1 MAIQEGWQLR
11 RRTARFR
18 GVEIFLFSSERS
30 GGRRLDVH
38 TFAFRDVPYA
48 EDLGRTPRTFT
59 VRGAVIGADHDL
71 DAERLEAAFEASGPG
86 ELVLPHRAPIMVAVA
101 SYRFEEPDRTER
113 MQAFE
118 AEFVEAG
125 LAVSPTPRTNTAGVV
140 ESKADAAIAAAKAR
154 FAKVFTLEGETGAAV
169 KRIATVAKSA
179 ASAVSTAFDFLKA
192 GQAATEEIA
201 DYARQVDQ
209 FKRDVAGSIVDAA
222 AMAGTLQDRLDDLLS
237 LPLAPL
243 NVYKRLADVVTFGD
257 NLASPGLET
266 NARRSFVRNQTAL
279 TSLVGQTASMVR
291 ARALS
296 RVTFESSTDAA
307 ELRDEIAA
315 ELSEAILDA
324 SDAFADEQV
333 AALRALRTA
342 VIRDLD
348 VRSARLPAR
357 IVYTVPNQVP
367 ALVIA
372 QRLYGDSTRE
382 AEIVSRNRRLIRHP
396 GRVPYG
402 AALEVLA
409 DG

>member
-1 MAIQEGWQLR
+1 MEGWQLR
-11 RRTARFR
+11 RRNARFR
-18 GVEIFLFSSERS
+18 GIPIFVFSSERA

-48 EDLGRTPRTFT
+48 EDLGRSPRTFS

-71 DAERLEAAFEASGPG
+71 DAERLEAAFEAAGPG
-86 ELVLPHRAPIMVAVA
+86 ELVLPHRAPISVAVTA
-101 SYRFEEPDRTER
+101 YRFEEPDREER
-113 MQAFE
+113 IQRFE

-125 LAVSPTPRTNTAGVV
+125 LAQTPTPRANTAGAV
-140 ESKADAAIAAAKAR
+140 ESKADAAIAAAKER

-169 KRIATVAKSA
+169 KRIAGVAKA
-179 ASAVSTAFDFLKA
+179 AGDAISTAFEFLKA

-201 DYARQVDQ
+201 EYARKVDA
-209 FKRDVAGSIVDAA
+209 FKRDVSGTIVDAA

-243 NVYKRLADVVTFGD
+243 NVYRRLADVVGFGAD
-257 NLASPGLET
+257 LASPGLET
-266 NARRSFVRNQTAL
+266 NARKSFTRNQTAL
-279 TSLVGQTASMVR
+279 VGLVAQTASMVR

-296 RVTFESSTDAA
+296 RIDFESSSDAA
-307 ELRDEIAA
+307 ALRDEIAA
-315 ELSEAILDA
+315 ELSAAILAA
-324 SDAFADEQV
+324 SDAFADAQA
-333 AALRALRTA
+333 AALRDLRTA

-348 VRSARLPAR
+348 IRSARLPAR
-357 IVYTVPNQVP
+357 VVYTVPAQVP
-367 ALVIA
+367 AIVIA
-372 QRLYGDSTRE
+372 QRLYGDVARE
-382 AEIVSRNRRLIRHP
+382 AEIVARNRPFMRHP

>member
-1 MAIQEGWQLR
+1 MEGWQLR
-11 RRTARFR
+11 RRNASFR
-18 GVEIFLFSSERS
+18 GLGIFVFSSERS

-71 DAERLEAAFEASGPG
+71 DAERLEEAFERSGPG
-86 ELVLPHRAPIMVAVA
+86 ELVLPHRAPIMVAVT
-101 SYRFEEPDRTER
+101 SYRFEEPDREER
-113 MQAFE
+113 IQRFE

-125 LAVSPTPRTNTAGVV
+125 LAVSPTPRTNTAGAV
-140 ESKADAAIAAAKAR
+140 ESKADAAIAAAKER
-154 FAKVFTLEGETGAAV
+154 FAKVWTLDGQTGAAV
-169 KRIATVAKSA
+169 KRLVGVASSA
-179 ASAVSTAFDFLKA
+179 ADAISTAFEYLKA

-201 DYARQVDQ
+201 AYAREVDA
-209 FKRDVAGSIVDAA
+209 FKRDVAGTIVDAA
-222 AMAGTLQDRLDDLLS
+222 ALAGTLQDRLDDLLS

-243 NVYKRLADVVTFGD
+243 NVYRRLADVVGFGAD
-257 NLASPGLET
+257 LADPGLET
-266 NARRSFVRNQTAL
+266 AARRSFARNQTAL
-279 TSLVGQTASMVR
+279 VSLVSQTASMVR

-296 RVTFESSTDAA
+296 RVTFESSSDAA
-307 ELRDEIAA
+307 ALRDEIAA

-324 SDAFADEQV
+324 SDAFADGQA

-342 VIRDLD
+342 TIRDLD
-348 VRSARLPAR
+348 IRSARLPAR
-357 IVYTVPNQVP
+357 VGYVVPSQVP

-382 AEIVSRNRRLIRHP
+382 AELVARNRRLIRHP
-396 GRVPYG
+396 SRVPYG
-402 AALEVLA
+402 VELEVLA

>member
-1 MAIQEGWQLR
+1 MDGWQLR
-11 RRTARFR
+11 RRNASFR
-18 GVEIFLFSSERS
+18 GIGVFVFSSERS

-48 EDLGRTPRTFT
+48 EDLGRTPRSFS

-71 DAERLEAAFEASGPG
+71 DAERLEAAFEAGGPG
-86 ELVLPHRAPIMVAVA
+86 ELVLPHRAPIQVAVA
-101 SYRFEEPDRTER
+101 NYRFEEPDREER
-113 MQAFE
+113 IQRWE

-125 LAVSPTPRTNTAGVV
+125 LAVSPTPRTNTAGAV
-140 ESKADAAIAAAKAR
+140 ESKADAAIAAVKAR
-154 FAKVFTLEGETGAAV
+154 FAKVFTLQGETGAAI
-169 KRIATVAKSA
+169 KRVAAVATSA
-179 ASAVSTAFDFLKA
+179 AGAISTAFEYLKA

-201 DYARQVDQ
+201 AVARQIDQ

-237 LPLAPL
+237 IPLAPL
-243 NVYKRLADVVTFGD
+243 AVYKRLADVVPFGI
-257 NLASPGLET
+257 NLADPGLET
-266 NARRSFVRNQTAL
+266 SARQSFARNQTAL
-279 TSLVGQTASMVR
+279 VQLVSQTATMVR

-315 ELSEAILDA
+315 ELSNAILDA
-324 SDAFADEQV
+324 SDAFADEQA

-348 VRSARLPAR
+348 TRSARLPAR
-357 IVYTVPNQVP
+357 VVYTVPYQVP

-382 AEIVSRNRRLIRHP
+382 TEIVARNRRLIRHP

-402 AALEVLA
+402 AALEVLSS
-409 DG
+409 G